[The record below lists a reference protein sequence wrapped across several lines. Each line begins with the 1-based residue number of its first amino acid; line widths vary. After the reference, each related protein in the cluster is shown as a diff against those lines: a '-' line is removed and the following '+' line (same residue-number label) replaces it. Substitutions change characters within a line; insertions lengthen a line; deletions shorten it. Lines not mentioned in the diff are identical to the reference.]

1 MLATAGTLAV
11 LTGVGTGL
19 VLWNQ
24 RGDGTPSDVAGSQR
38 PTVQVPAA
46 FPCAPP
52 PKESSTVTAAPHP
65 PDERF
70 GLIENWTWYTDPSG
84 FRIAV
89 PIGWRRYAD
98 GPVTCFREPVNGT
111 ARMLS
116 VDPTTP
122 ATSDGEAYW
131 LAEERRLLKR
141 GVLTGYEQVAI
152 GPLDIGAGG
161 ATWECRWTN
170 ALGDRVQTARML
182 INTSSRRAYTVSWL
196 TREFD
201 WGVNQSY
208 LRMLQ
213 TSFRPAA

>member
-1 MLATAGTLAV
+1 MAGTLAV

-24 RGDGTPSDVAGSQR
+24 RGDGAPSDVAGSRR

-52 PKESSTVTAAPHP
+52 PEESSRVTAAPNP
-65 PDERF
+65 PEERF

-89 PIGWRRYAD
+89 PIGWRRYVD
-98 GPVTCFREPVNGT
+98 GPVICFREPVAGT

-122 ATSDGEAYW
+122 TTTDGEAYW
-131 LAEERRLLKR
+131 HAEERRLL
-141 GVLTGYEQVAI
+141 GHGALTGYEQVAI
-152 GPLDIGAGG
+152 GPFDIGAGG

-170 ALGDRVQTARML
+170 ALGDRVHTVRML